1 MTQRP
6 SLQHRLTK
14 HLRQITILPHAASGT
29 PLPALFSH
37 PLRLSSPSPSLH
49 LVSHSRRR
57 RRISQLA
64 SPAPFA
70 PVPLRQELNAL
81 AA

>member
-1 MTQRP
+1 
-6 SLQHRLTK
+6 
-14 HLRQITILPHAASGT
+14 
-29 PLPALFSH
+29 
-37 PLRLSSPSPSLH
+37 
-49 LVSHSRRR
+49 VSHSRRR